1 MAITKSPITPGP
13 QARHRW
19 SERPYVTSGDDTPQP
34 GVTDDED
41 TFVPYRV
48 ILANG
53 PLSPTED
60 LDTAIV
66 AARQAQ
72 ALGQS
77 VERIEQGARIVLEGD
92 ELSAAIRESDEHK
105 PADMKT
111 ASFLGAGRQGYP
123 RFHSGFR
130 DPQCGR
136 VIPWLQYTQWDGCR
150 LRGAATPRIAQ

>member
-1 MAITKSPITPGP
+1 MATTKKAITPGP

-19 SERPYVTSGDDTPQP
+19 SDRPYATSGDDTLQP
-34 GVTDDED
+34 GVPDDED

-60 LDTAIV
+60 LDTAII

-77 VERIEQGARIVLEGD
+77 VERIEQGARILLEGD
-92 ELSAAIRESDEHK
+92 ELSEAVGKSDEHL
-105 PADMKT
+105 T
-111 ASFLGAGRQGYP
+111 
-123 RFHSGFR
+123 
-130 DPQCGR
+130 C
-136 VIPWLQYTQWDGCR
+136 
-150 LRGAATPRIAQ
+150 